1 MAARNGNCGRGAG
14 FSSTRTWRILALA
27 ASLGVLAGVARTADD
42 TGLHYSR
49 AETKQELVAVV
60 TKQLAA
66 FRAGDAAGA
75 YAFTAQG
82 LREKFSREQF
92 MAVVGRAYPA
102 IAHNVR
108 AEFGLALDDGVQAVL
123 PVDIFTADGRGTSY
137 RYLLVREEGAWRI
150 SSVLESKAP
159 PQRNGV

>member
-14 FSSTRTWRILALA
+14 FFSTRLWRILTLA
-27 ASLGVLAGVARTADD
+27 ASLAVLAGGTRADD
-42 TGLHYSR
+42 DGLRYSR

-92 MAVVGRAYPA
+92 MAMVGRAYPA

-123 PVDIFTADGRGTSY
+123 PVDIFTAAGRGTSY

-150 SSVLESKAP
+150 SSVFESKAP
-159 PQRNGV
+159 PPGNGV

>member
-1 MAARNGNCGRGAG
+1 MAARNESCGRGAG
-14 FSSTRTWRILALA
+14 VFGTRIWRMLVVTAGLAL
-27 ASLGVLAGVARTADD
+27 LTWVAQADD
-42 TGLHYSR
+42 DSGLHYSR

-82 LREKFSREQF
+82 LRQKFSQEQF
-92 MAVVGRAYPA
+92 MTMVGRAYPA
-102 IAHNVR
+102 VAHNAR
-108 AEFGLALDDGVQAVL
+108 AEFGLALDDGMQAVL
-123 PVDIFTADGRGTSY
+123 PVDIFTADGRGTGY

-150 SSVLESKAP
+150 SSVREDKTP
-159 PQRNGV
+159 PQGSGA

>member
-14 FSSTRTWRILALA
+14 FSTTRPWWILALA
-27 ASLGVLAGVARTADD
+27 AGLGVLVVILRADD
-42 TGLHYSR
+42 GDGLHYSR

-66 FRAGDAAGA
+66 FRTGDAAGA
-75 YAFTAQG
+75 YAFTARG
-82 LREKFSREQF
+82 LRKKFSQEQF
-92 MAVVGRAYPA
+92 MAMVGRAYPA
-102 IAHNVR
+102 IAHNAH

-150 SSVLESKAP
+150 SSVLENKAP
-159 PQRNGV
+159 PQATSA

>member
-1 MAARNGNCGRGAG
+1 MTARNGNCGRGDG
-14 FSSTRTWRILALA
+14 FFSTRPWRILALA
-27 ASLGVLAGVARTADD
+27 ASLGVLAGVARADD
-42 TGLHYSR
+42 DGLHYSR

-92 MAVVGRAYPA
+92 MAMVGRAYPA
-102 IAHNVR
+102 IAHNAR
-108 AEFGLALDDGVQAVL
+108 AEFGLALDDGKQAVL

-150 SSVLESKAP
+150 SSVFENKTP
-159 PQRNGV
+159 PPGNGV